1 MGLIERYL
9 FSAALAAF
17 LAGLFGLTGVIW
29 VALSLRE
36 VDLMTTKGQ
45 SLWVFL
51 TLTGLTI
58 PSLVL
63 VIAPFALFLAIV
75 YVLNRLNS
83 DSELI
88 VMSASGLP
96 PRRLFFP
103 FAGLTLLVVCL
114 IGAISFAIMPWSF
127 RAIRSLAS
135 NIKLDF
141 LTRVVREG
149 TFVSL
154 EKGFVFHYRE
164 RSPTGALLGVFMQ
177 DRRDTDQIT
186 SYIAERGETISA
198 EGRNLLLLK
207 NGSVQRQK
215 AGPGDAAIVV
225 FDSYAIDLSQ
235 FSAGDAAVPI
245 RPRERTTWDL
255 LHLDHADPL
264 IKWQEGR
271 LRAELHDRFVSPL
284 YALAFGIIAFA
295 ALSQARTTRQ
305 GRGTAVAV
313 ALLAIVVLRLAGFG
327 ASTLIV
333 RDPKAVILVY
343 AVPCLGFLAGW
354 WAAFGPP
361 LAMPA
366 WLRAPVARLKWRLS

>member
-9 FSAALAAF
+9 FGAAFAAF

-45 SLWVFL
+45 TLWVFL
-51 TLTGLTI
+51 TLTGLTV
-58 PSLVL
+58 PSLIL
-63 VIAPFALFLAIV
+63 VIAPFALFLAIL
-75 YVLNRLNS
+75 YVLNRLNG

-96 PRRLFFP
+96 PARLLAP
-103 FAGLTLLVVCL
+103 FACLTLLVTCL
-114 IGAISFAIMPWSF
+114 IAAISFAVMPWSF

-135 NIKLDF
+135 DIRLDF
-141 LTRVVREG
+141 LSRVVREG
-149 TFVSL
+149 SFVTL

-177 DRRDTDQIT
+177 DRRDSDQIS
-186 SYIAERGETISA
+186 SYIAERGETVSA

-225 FDSYAIDLSQ
+225 FDSYAVDLSQ
-235 FSAGDAAVPI
+235 FSAGDAAVPL
-245 RPRERTTWDL
+245 RPRERTTYDL
-255 LHLDHADPL
+255 LHLDQSDPL

-284 YALAFGIIAFA
+284 YALAFGMIAFA

-305 GRGTAVAV
+305 GRGTAVAL
-313 ALLAIVVLRLAGFG
+313 ALLAIIALRLAGFG

-333 RDPKAVILVY
+333 RDAKAVVLVY
-343 AVPCLGFLAGW
+343 AIPGLGFLAGW
-354 WAAFGPP
+354 WAAFGPRLEAPGWLRRP
-361 LAMPA
+361 LA
-366 WLRAPVARLKWRLS
+366 RLNWRPT